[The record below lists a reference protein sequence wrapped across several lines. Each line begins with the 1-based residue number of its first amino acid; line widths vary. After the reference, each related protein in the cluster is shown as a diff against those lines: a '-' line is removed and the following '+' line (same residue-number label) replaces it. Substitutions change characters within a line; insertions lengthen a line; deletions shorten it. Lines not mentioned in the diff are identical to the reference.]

1 MSQEH
6 GQKTKLGRW
15 CATCGHEH
23 GPLYACEHYPEDV
36 RAEIEQRQRSWTS
49 TLRTVGLKTAD
60 FPVPFGVRCL
70 NLALQCAWAGIE
82 EIEP

>member
-23 GPLYACEHYPEDV
+23 GPLYSCEHYPEDV
-36 RAEIEQRQRSWTS
+36 RAEIALQASSWQASLGALSFGATG
-49 TLRTVGLKTAD
+49 RGIPAD
-60 FPVPFGVRCL
+60 VAV
-70 NLALQCAWAGIE
+70 LALDLQRLWAGMRA
-82 EIEP
+82 EP